1 MDFHGSSASNI
12 SGITNNGDSIR
23 DSSTNDN
30 SNHITNDHSNY
41 NDHSNT
47 DHSTNNYNDNRKYD
61 HSIERSTT
69 SNHTHSHAPNPLPPS
84 LSDNMNVNARILSNA
99 NTISTDANSRIRRI
113 SHPLPPSH
121 EHTNAK
127 APILPFTNHGSTHT
141 HLLPPAIPSH
151 TNDPYTRLRDLNKEN
166 NRNRRA
172 NRSNRSNRRA
182 TRPNDDSDSE
192 RSRSRDR
199 QRNVSSRRV
208 SSILIPSFQNVE
220 EIDKIECINIYRAV
234 YESET
239 AHD

>member
-1 MDFHGSSASNI
+1 MNFSGITNTDI
-12 SGITNNGDSIR
+12 SGIT
-23 DSSTNDN
+23 DSSTTNDN
-30 SNHITNDHSNY
+30 SNHDSSTTNDHSNYDDHSNY

-47 DHSTNNYNDNRKYD
+47 DHSTQT
-61 HSIERSTT
+61 STT
-69 SNHTHSHAPNPLPPS
+69 SNHTRSHAPNPLPPS

-220 EIDKIECINIYRAV
+220 EIDKMECINIYMAV
-234 YESET
+234 YETE
-239 AHD
+239 HD